1 MIPPQTPVINETVSG
16 DVTSE
21 VPSRRTHSGR
31 HDRIYHHQMI
41 RHCVLLRFA
50 AEVSNSDK
58 DALFERLASLQ
69 SVVPGFERIVYGVN
83 SSTERVSQGF
93 DDGFVI
99 EFVDASARDTYL
111 AHPDHQRAGAALV
124 AMLDGGH
131 EGLVVFDLDD
141 DVRRVPPAASTAR

>member
-1 MIPPQTPVINETVSG
+1 
-16 DVTSE
+16 
-21 VPSRRTHSGR
+21 
-31 HDRIYHHQMI
+31 MI

-50 AEVSNSDK
+50 AEVNSSDK
-58 DALFERLASLQ
+58 DAIYQRLASLQ
-69 SVVPGFERIVYGVN
+69 SMVPGFERIVCGVN
-83 SSTERVSQGF
+83 SSVERRSQGF

-124 AMLDGGH
+124 AMLEGGH

-141 DVRRVPPAASTAR
+141 GAWRVPPGATTAR

>member
-1 MIPPQTPVINETVSG
+1 
-16 DVTSE
+16 
-21 VPSRRTHSGR
+21 
-31 HDRIYHHQMI
+31 MI

-50 AEVSNSDK
+50 AEISNSDK
-58 DALFERLASLQ
+58 DALYERLASLQ

-83 SSTERVSQGF
+83 SSTERLSQGF

-99 EFVDASARDTYL
+99 EFVDASARDAYL

-141 DVRRVPPAASTAR
+141 VRRVPPAASTAG